1 MLKYLLAGA
10 VIACA
15 APFAIASCQDEVG
28 YVASFK
34 VKAGSEADFEAA
46 IVNLAAVVTA
56 NEPDAVLYAPYRAAD
71 GMYYMLERYASL
83 EARNTH
89 GSSAAVQAAFP
100 SIGPHVEG
108 SPTIVPVER
117 LCAQP
122 G

>member
-15 APFAIASCQDEVG
+15 APLAIADCQDEVG

-56 NEPDAVLYAPYRAAD
+56 NDV
-71 GMYYMLERYASL
+71 S
-83 EARNTH
+83 
-89 GSSAAVQAAFP
+89 F
-100 SIGPHVEG
+100 
-108 SPTIVPVER
+108 
-117 LCAQP
+117 CAELVS
-122 G
+122 